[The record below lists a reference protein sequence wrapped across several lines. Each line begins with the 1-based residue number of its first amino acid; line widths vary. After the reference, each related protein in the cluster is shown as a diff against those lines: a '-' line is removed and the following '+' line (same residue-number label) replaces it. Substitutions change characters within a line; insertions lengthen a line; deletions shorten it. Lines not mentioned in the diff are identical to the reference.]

1 MSRAEAA
8 DLPPTTRGHSRS
20 ESIQLSW
27 RRLQRSP
34 VVPVTL
40 AAIVALTIGI
50 LIGRAFAPTVDDTAV
65 AVVNREVVSLAVD
78 ADALWTAG
86 SSGLPAVSDQLQ
98 QLRTSGDP
106 EVVTPYVEG
115 WLDAY
120 DAVLR
125 RLVGVEVPPSVRP
138 VQRQFVTAVTLTR
151 DAVEL
156 LGSAAEAD
164 EPAVMRDLTSEV
176 LRLRIRAEE
185 FTQTAQAGLN
195 ELEGATTGGV
205 AEPSRLPSL
214 VDLR

>member
-1 MSRAEAA
+1 MNRAEAA
-8 DLPPTTRGHSRS
+8 DLPPTAREPSRS

-27 RRLQRSP
+27 RRLQRTP
-34 VVPVTL
+34 VMPVAL
-40 AAIVALTIGI
+40 SAIVALIIGI

-86 SSGLPAVSDQLQ
+86 SSGMPAVSDQLQ
-98 QLRTSGDP
+98 LLRSTGDA

-115 WLDAY
+115 WLEAY

-125 RLVGVEVPPSVRP
+125 RLVGGDVEPSVRP

-156 LGSAAEAD
+156 LGEAAEAG

-185 FTQTAQAGLN
+185 FTQTAQAGLG
-195 ELEGATTGGV
+195 ELEGRTTGGV

-214 VDLR
+214 TDLR